1 MTEEERDNKD
11 EWENNL
17 MSEVSTRKQILKVLD
32 ESFKLADLNG
42 NGRLN
47 RAEFELYLRRIGECA
62 LELNLPWRARTD
74 QAWFDLNYQAFNGY
88 N

>member
-17 MSEVSTRKQILKVLD
+17 LAEVSTRKQILKVLD
-32 ESFKLADLNG
+32 ESFKLADSNG

-47 RAEFELYLRRIGECA
+47 RAEFE
-62 LELNLPWRARTD
+62 
-74 QAWFDLNYQAFNGY
+74 
-88 N
+88 